1 MLPAVSGTRSIL
13 VSRARRFLI
22 TWLGNEGLQIE
33 PSGSGDENGHGEG
46 ENKFAHAQAFAK
58 MVLDLELRLRQT

>member
-1 MLPAVSGTRSIL
+1 MLPAVGGTRSIL
-13 VSRARRFLI
+13 VSRALRFLI

>member
-1 MLPAVSGTRSIL
+1 MLPAVGGTWSIL

-22 TWLGNEGLQIE
+22 TWLGNEGLQIK

-46 ENKFAHAQAFAK
+46 ENKFAHAKRA
-58 MVLDLELRLRQT
+58 LDLELRLRQT

>member
-1 MLPAVSGTRSIL
+1 MLPAVGGTRSIL

-46 ENKFAHAQAFAK
+46 ENKFAHAQAFAE
-58 MVLDLELRLRQT
+58 MALDLQLSLR